1 MTLINKPL
9 KSQGR
14 KDGKMDKITRLEL
27 LTLLL
32 SLQALLESGKLE
44 EAKKVIKEI
53 IKEAKREK

>member
-1 MTLINKPL
+1 
-9 KSQGR
+9 
-14 KDGKMDKITRLEL
+14 MDKITRLEL

-32 SLQALLESGKLE
+32 SLQALLDSGKLE

>member
-1 MTLINKPL
+1 M

-14 KDGKMDKITRLEL
+14 KDGEMDKMTRLEL

-32 SLQALLESGKLE
+32 SLQALLESGKVE
-44 EAKKVIKEI
+44 EAKKVIEEI